1 MLSNDCLQA
10 QHNTRML
17 QTYADIDERVRTL
30 GYIMKVFAK
39 VAASLYLYFAAEFV
53 ILFSHSYL
61 YSIMSCMNRR
71 SLFID
76 LLLM

>member
-1 MLSNDCLQA
+1 LYFDWLQA

-39 VAASLYLYFAAEFV
+39 VDVSLCL
-53 ILFSHSYL
+53 HSAV
-61 YSIMSCMNRR
+61 
-71 SLFID
+71 
-76 LLLM
+76 